1 MRLRAHH
8 YLSILAASILVAV
21 PVWAHTDSVQ
31 LQLDHPVTIS
41 GTQLKPGDYNLKVED
56 SGKDVNIF
64 QDGNKIAQ
72 VPCKWVQLS
81 KKAEYSDVQFTK
93 NRITEL
99 DFHGKTQAVRF
110 N

>member
-8 YLSILAASILVAV
+8 FLSIVAAAILVAV
-21 PVWAHTDSVQ
+21 PVWAHTDSVRVQ
-31 LQLDHPVTIS
+31 LTHTVTIS
-41 GTQLKPGDYNLKVED
+41 GTQLKPGSYDLKVQD
-56 SGKDVNIF
+56 SGNDVNIF

-81 KKAEYSDVQFTK
+81 KKSDYSDVQFTK

-99 DFHGKTQAVRF
+99 DFHGKTEAVRF
-110 N
+110 D